1 MLSTPRLNPLVLS
14 LLAALALLTACHAGG
29 TGSSQTIEQAQ
40 REVQLATALYM
51 EEGRVAEAI
60 EHLRQ
65 AIELDPDSYDA
76 FTVLGTI
83 HLGQG
88 NVTGA
93 EADFRRAIVLML
105 DQHAAGHDIA
115 TARNYLGATLM
126 AQSRFEE
133 ALEPITLAAND
144 ELFQTPHMAWGNLGF
159 CYLELQ
165 RYPEAIAALIR
176 SIELGPR
183 FCTGYYWL
191 GRAYFETQQFE
202 DAEIALVRSVEV
214 DPSCSTSPRL
224 QNAWRLRGEVRAQL
238 GYRDD
243 AIADFERCVELG
255 PNSPDGR
262 ACQRQLDAAQ

>member
-1 MLSTPRLNPLVLS
+1 MKSSSPRSPLVSLVLTLS
-14 LLAALALLTACHAGG
+14 VSLAACGVRG
-29 TGSSQTIEQAQ
+29 TSTQNIEQAQ

-60 EHLRQ
+60 EHLRE
-65 AIELDPDSYDA
+65 AIELDPESYDA

-88 NVTGA
+88 DVSAA
-93 EADFRRAIVLML
+93 EGDFRRAIDLMVE
-105 DQHAAGHDIA
+105 QHAAGHDIA

-144 ELFQTPHMAWGNLGF
+144 ELFQTPHVAWGNLGL
-159 CYLELQ
+159 CYLELR
-165 RYPEAIAALIR
+165 RYPEAIAALVR

-191 GRAYFETQQFE
+191 GRAYFETEQLE

-243 AIADFERCVELG
+243 ALADFERCVELG

-262 ACQRQLDAAQ
+262 ACQRQLDATP

>member
-1 MLSTPRLNPLVLS
+1 MMLSPFRASPRLAC
-14 LLAALALLTACHAGG
+14 LLALCASLSACGSHGG
-29 TGSSQTIEQAQ
+29 STQKIEQAQ

-65 AIELDPDSYDA
+65 AIELDPESYDA

-88 NVTGA
+88 DLTGA
-93 EADFRRAIVLML
+93 ETDFRRAIDLMVR
-105 DQHAAGHDIA
+105 QHAAGHDIA
-115 TARNYLGATLM
+115 TARNYLGASLM
-126 AQSRFEE
+126 AQSRFED
-133 ALEPITLAAND
+133 AIEPILLAAND
-144 ELFQTPHMAWGNLGF
+144 ELFQTPHMAWGNLGL

-191 GRAYFETQQFE
+191 GRAYFETHQLE

-243 AIADFERCVELG
+243 ALADFERCVELG

-262 ACQRQLDAAQ
+262 ACQRQLDATP

>member
-1 MLSTPRLNPLVLS
+1 MSLS
-14 LLAALALLTACHAGG
+14 LCPRHLLPSVLALLTLLSGCGPRSANTQH
-29 TGSSQTIEQAQ
+29 IEQAG

-65 AIELDPDSYDA
+65 AIELDPESYDA

-88 NVTGA
+88 NFTGA
-93 EADFRRAIVLML
+93 EADFRRAVELML
-105 DQHAAGHDIA
+105 EQHAAGHDIA
-115 TARNYLGATLM
+115 TARNYLGASLM
-126 AQSRFEE
+126 AQSRFED

-176 SIELGPR
+176 SVELGPR

-191 GRAYFETQQFE
+191 GRAYFETQDLE
-202 DAEIALVRSVEV
+202 NAEMALVRSVEV

-243 AIADFERCVELG
+243 ALADFERCVELG
-255 PNSPDGR
+255 SNSPDGR